1 MQAVEDAI
9 ADYIKT
15 AAETWGAELIGYSVN
30 YNVTIYL
37 ARIIAAVLS
46 VEGVANVTG
55 LTINGSATDL
65 SCTETSAL
73 QQIPEMGTV
82 TIH

>member
-1 MQAVEDAI
+1 MTYAISPNFEATIAPMTLGVLED
-9 ADYIKT
+9 
-15 AAETWGAELIGYSVN
+15 IGYTVN